1 MILKA
6 YTYRLPLAKPLR
18 LGDLVV
24 NERRGWLLRSE
35 DGVGDACPLP
45 NFSRDTLDDVDAFVS
60 RTAAPTE
67 SVTWATATARPCVGR
82 AIEAKVQTAGLVTD
96 IDDADA
102 PCACVKLKVGRA
114 PLPDELQ
121 AVSRLRAQGLRLRL
135 DGNRALSVD
144 DAQQLADAAG
154 DALEFF
160 EEPVAAAD
168 LERALAHMPVALDE
182 ALLEREVVP
191 AGAAAYVLKP
201 TLLGADRT
209 LALVQLAEARG
220 TPVII
225 SSCYESAV
233 GRAALVRFAAAV
245 APDVTHG
252 LGTGPA
258 FAADFE
264 GWLRTDSEHLI
275 ASDGALPKEAE
286 WVTC

>member
-1 MILKA
+1 MTLKA
-6 YTYRLPLAKPLR
+6 CSYRLPLSKPLR

-24 NERRGWLLRSE
+24 HDRRGWLLRSE
-35 DGVGDACPLP
+35 EGVGDACPLP
-45 NFSRDTLDDVDAFVS
+45 NFSRDTLDDVDAFVL
-60 RTAAPTE
+60 RKAAPTA
-67 SVTWATATARPCVGR
+67 SVTWATCTTPPGVDRTL
-82 AIEAKVQTAGLVTD
+82 EAQVRTAGLVTD

-102 PCACVKLKVGRA
+102 PYACVKLKVGRA
-114 PLPDELQ
+114 PLRAELPMI
-121 AVSRLRAQGLRLRL
+121 SRLRAQGARLRL

-144 DAQQLADAAG
+144 AAQQLADAAG

-168 LERALAHMPVALDE
+168 LELAIARMPVALDE
-182 ALLEREVVP
+182 ALLEREAVP
-191 AGAAAYVLKP
+191 AGAAAFVLKP

-209 LALVQLAEARG
+209 LALIHLAEARD

-233 GRAALVRFAAAV
+233 GRTALVRFAAAV
-245 APDVTHG
+245 APDATHG

-264 GWLRTDSEHLI
+264 GWLRTDGEYLI
-275 ASDGALPKEAE
+275 ASDGALPQEAE

>member
-1 MILKA
+1 MTLEA
-6 YTYRLPLAKPLR
+6 CSYRLPLAKPLR

-24 NERRGWLLRSE
+24 HERRGWLLRNE

-45 NFSRDTLDDVDAFVS
+45 NFSRDTLDDVDAFVA
-60 RTAAPTE
+60 RKGAPSE
-67 SVTWATATARPCVGR
+67 SATWATFTTRPGVDE
-82 AIEAKVQTAGLVTD
+82 ALEAKVRTAELVTD
-96 IDDADA
+96 LDEADA
-102 PCACVKLKVGRA
+102 PFACVKLKVGRA
-114 PLPDELQ
+114 PLQAELQ
-121 AVSRLRAQGLRLRL
+121 TVARLRAQGVRLRL
-135 DGNRALSVD
+135 DGNRALTVA

-160 EEPVAAAD
+160 EEPVAATA
-168 LERALAHMPVALDE
+168 LEHAIARIPVALDE
-182 ALLEREVVP
+182 ALLEHEAVP

-220 TPVII
+220 TPVVI

-252 LGTGPA
+252 LGTGSA
-258 FAADFE
+258 FAADYV
-264 GWLRTDSEHLI
+264 GWLRADGEHLI
-275 ASDGALPKEAE
+275 ASDGALPEEAE

>member
-1 MILKA
+1 MTLKA

-45 NFSRDTLDDVDAFVS
+45 NFSLDTLDDVDAFVS
-60 RTAAPTE
+60 REAAPTA
-67 SVTWATATARPCVGR
+67 SVTWATFTTRPGVARVLD
-82 AIEAKVQTAGLVTD
+82 AKVRTAGLVTD

-114 PLPDELQ
+114 PLRAELQ
-121 AVSRLRAQGLRLRL
+121 TVSRLRSQGVRLRL

-144 DAQQLADAAG
+144 AAQQLADAAG

-168 LERALAHMPVALDE
+168 LEHTIARMPVALDE

-191 AGAAAYVLKP
+191 AGAAAFVLKP

-245 APDVTHG
+245 APDATHG

-264 GWLRTDSEHLI
+264 GWLRADGEHLI